1 MLFKI
6 SKLKN
11 NKYNN
16 NKNHN
21 NSNNNKFNINN
32 KNMKETHQKLI
43 WIIWIIVLQKIK
55 YILQNNNK
63 MMR

>member
-43 WIIWIIVLQKIK
+43 WIIWIIVPQKIK